1 MLHLRLASC
10 PGNWLWWTLWL
21 ESSFY
26 SGSCCCLCAGCAGDS
41 NSSSSDHW
49 SAACSCDD
57 ANGNRQPT
65 GTGWRG
71 VPSVGGEAFYRPTL
85 TIASLQSKVLSIP
98 FSHSTLG
105 SSLQSSYHPTPPR
118 HTHTIPSIPLSF
130 LQNTDVAIKNAIFQ
144 MDCTFYILIDWN
156 ERMAKRRGD
165 PISWPFPFNPSC
177 LRQFQISISLRGT
190 SSPKRI
196 VCVCWNSTWIKGTV
210 HFFLFVSDR
219 QVQVAAVAMEC
230 LPSKRGHSA
239 DADRL
244 DEPQRR
250 REQHVS
256 DLRRW
261 HPDAQ
266 SDVSQTKR
274 FSTCQPS
281 TLSRS
286 HPLTHG
292 STVSNACL
300 FFFFFFFFF
309 PLSSEP
315 TLSIKRFD

>member
-1 MLHLRLASC
+1 MTF
-10 PGNWLWWTLWL
+10 P
-21 ESSFY
+21 
-26 SGSCCCLCAGCAGDS
+26 
-41 NSSSSDHW
+41 
-49 SAACSCDD
+49 
-57 ANGNRQPT
+57 
-65 GTGWRG
+65 
-71 VPSVGGEAFYRPTL
+71 
-85 TIASLQSKVLSIP
+85 LQSVLS
-98 FSHSTLG
+98 
-105 SSLQSSYHPTPPR
+105 
-118 HTHTIPSIPLSF
+118 
-130 LQNTDVAIKNAIFQ
+130 A
-144 MDCTFYILIDWN
+144 
-156 ERMAKRRGD
+156 
-165 PISWPFPFNPSC
+165 
-177 LRQFQISISLRGT
+177 SIS
-190 SSPKRI
+190 
-196 VCVCWNSTWIKGTV
+196 NFYFSTWHVFSEAHCVLEQHLNKRDRP
-210 HFFLFVSDR
+210 FFLFVSDR

-300 FFFFFFFFF
+300 FFFFFFF